1 MRAYVVR
8 RLLLV
13 IPTLMLVTLGV
24 FLNVRFIPGN
34 VIDLMIAENTQGGG
48 GGGDTTVMANV
59 LRHQMGLDKPIH
71 IQYLRWLGVW
81 PQDDGR
87 LHGILEGDLGHS
99 LWG

>member
-13 IPTLMLVTLGV
+13 IPTLLLVTLGV

-34 VIDLMIAENTQGGG
+34 VIDLMIAENLQGGG
-48 GGGDTTVMANV
+48 SIEDLEGTKLA
-59 LRHQMGLDKPIH
+59 LRHQLGLDQPIH
-71 IQYLRWLGVW
+71 IQYLRWLGLW
-81 PQDDGR
+81 QQDDGR
-87 LHGILEGDLGHS
+87 LHGVLQGDLGHS